1 MANKPH
7 YRVTQDGL
15 VSMVSGM
22 GTARDKG
29 GSAVYVD
36 TVLTPQEAMNAYH
49 ASALVRRVV
58 DLPAEDA
65 VREWRNWQAE
75 SAEIGKVEAEEKRLR
90 LQGKVYESRRA
101 ARLDG
106 ESALLIGAD
115 ITQPEEPLDPRR
127 ATRGGLKYL
136 IELGKDDFAPVE
148 IDQDVMSPT
157 FGQPKMY
164 RLADGVAIHPSR
176 LAIFRGIAPR
186 AGLQS
191 YSADHRGRSVLSG
204 MVDDVKRV
212 DEVAGNIL
220 SLVYEAKVDVFGIP
234 DLMTNMSTR
243 GEQWTAEVLRRLNLA
258 ATGKGLSGSLV
269 MDANETYEQ
278 KTASFGGLHEI
289 LDRMMQLASAA
300 SGIPMT
306 LLFGMSPGGLNASG
320 DADTRGYYD
329 RVKVQQTL
337 YMQPAMS
344 VLDECLIWSALG
356 SRPDDLHY
364 TWAPLWQPTTKERAE
379 TGKIIADTHKIA
391 RDMDVL
397 PPEVLGRSLVNGL
410 TEAGAAPGL
419 EGYVADYFES
429 EDE

>member
-1 MANKPH
+1 M
-7 YRVTQDGL
+7 
-15 VSMVSGM
+15 
-22 GTARDKG
+22 
-29 GSAVYVD
+29 
-36 TVLTPQEAMNAYH
+36 
-49 ASALVRRVV
+49 
-58 DLPAEDA
+58 
-65 VREWRNWQAE
+65 
-75 SAEIGKVEAEEKRLR
+75 
-90 LQGKVYESRRA
+90 
-101 ARLDG
+101 
-106 ESALLIGAD
+106 
-115 ITQPEEPLDPRR
+115 
-127 ATRGGLKYL
+127 
-136 IELGKDDFAPVE
+136 
-148 IDQDVMSPT
+148 
-157 FGQPKMY
+157 
-164 RLADGVAIHPSR
+164 AIHPSR

-186 AGLQS
+186 AGLQN

-364 TWAPLWQPTTKERAE
+364 TWAPLWQPTAKEQAE

-429 EDE
+429 EGE